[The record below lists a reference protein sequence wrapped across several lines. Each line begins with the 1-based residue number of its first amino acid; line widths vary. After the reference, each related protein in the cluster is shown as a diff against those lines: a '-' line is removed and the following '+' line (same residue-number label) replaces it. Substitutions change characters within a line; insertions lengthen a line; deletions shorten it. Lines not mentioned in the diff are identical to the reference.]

1 MISRN
6 AMTQLVR
13 FGIVG
18 VASNGVLYLA
28 YLLLSSAGLGAK
40 TAMSLLYVVGV
51 IQTFV
56 FNKRWS
62 FRHDGVHGP
71 AFVRYCIV
79 YVGGYLLN
87 LLALFVLVDMH
98 GYPHQVVQG
107 ILILTLAALMF
118 VLQKYWV
125 FAREK
130 DVESSRNTV
139 SLTE

>member
-1 MISRN
+1 MISRT
-6 AMTQLVR
+6 ALTQLLR

-18 VASNGVLYLA
+18 VTSNGVLYLA
-28 YLLLSSAGLGAK
+28 YLLLTNTGLGAK

-62 FRHDGVHGP
+62 FSHGGTHGP
-71 AFVRYCIV
+71 AFIRYCIA

-87 LLALFVLVDMH
+87 LLALFVLVDIH
-98 GYPHQVVQG
+98 GHPHQVVQG

-118 VLQKYWV
+118 ILQKYWV
-125 FAREK
+125 FAQEK
-130 DVESSRNTV
+130 GVESV
-139 SLTE
+139 A